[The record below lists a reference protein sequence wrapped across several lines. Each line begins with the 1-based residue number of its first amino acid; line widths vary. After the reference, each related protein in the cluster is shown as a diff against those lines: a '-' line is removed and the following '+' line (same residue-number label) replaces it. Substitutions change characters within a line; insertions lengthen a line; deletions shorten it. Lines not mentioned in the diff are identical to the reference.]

1 MRVCCAG
8 PAQTRQQPKANAQ
21 GQRDVQ
27 QRECPAIRNQPAAQ
41 MQERNPTFANPS
53 RRRDATKAHFR
64 GSIVIGSSACHAED
78 PESTPGRGAST
89 HIGNSSCRPRPT
101 TAPANDTTPT
111 NARGSRAQL
120 VTQRREREPNRDR
133 RAEASARRERQTTN
147 TRTSNKNRQC
157 KKRQL
162 DGFRVHLLNRSDK
175 TQFQASSPARPCPSP
190 CVCQPY
196 KALRARPGAA

>member
-1 MRVCCAG
+1 MRKVSGNKKPAG
-8 PAQTRQQPKANAQ
+8 RTDARTQP
-21 GQRDVQ
+21 DL
-27 QRECPAIRNQPAAQ
+27 
-41 MQERNPTFANPS
+41 
-53 RRRDATKAHFR
+53 ATKAHFR
-64 GSIVIGSSACHAED
+64 GSIVISSSACHAED

-157 KKRQL
+157 KKRQTCRHQATPRGFEPL
-162 DGFRVHLLNRSDK
+162 RAEPNGFRVHLLNRSDTVSLK
-175 TQFQASSPARPCPSP
+175 CT
-190 CVCQPY
+190 
-196 KALRARPGAA
+196 